1 MKSFYRVI
9 SLLLAVLLISGIAV
23 VSVSADSEAEVIS
36 GTFEMDVPFST
47 DVVTETY
54 YYCDDYFSK
63 SANTYDAHLSTM
75 SAALAFTM
83 TSKLNNPDKR
93 YGKLPKEIGF
103 DSIETHDMDKTGTS
117 TMGVLFANKVI
128 NDRPVVMV
136 ALRGDGYEG
145 EWANNFLCGN
155 SGDAE
160 GFYNSAE
167 KVFALL
173 RTYLSNNGITNP
185 KFWVTGY
192 SRGGAVADL
201 LGKRLNNYYGTQED
215 IYVYTIE
222 APKASAEAS
231 SCANIHNVSDCVD
244 LITYVYPEIWG
255 MYNSGSVHQLG
266 DADATIMSKQLSL
279 FDPSYMSDYKEVN
292 LKDYLKDLADF
303 LGTNIS
309 RETYVDKVQE
319 NVMGIAQIYF
329 GLDSNKQTEF
339 VDFFKAVMTKFKDD
353 MDSMTAV
360 IALMS
365 ATAGQEEIDN
375 LVSKIIKQI
384 DAVVDEQGSP
394 LTDDQLTLI
403 KNAVQPLAE
412 AVVPVLKADLA
423 GVVSDEPDALPA
435 LYYIMTAAG
444 NMKEIIEHHYNY
456 NVFEL
461 LKAED
466 SYYNDTEVTVKA
478 DKKTI
483 NVTGTTKVTATVTN
497 EVGSTTFTT
506 SDSKIA
512 SIKVSGNTATVTGKS
527 AGTATITATNKGV
540 SASVKIKVV
549 KKSNPMKVSA
559 KKTVT
564 ANSKKK
570 TTIKKAV
577 IVKKAQGKLTFKTNN
592 KKVIVKNDKINLGE
606 GKMIIAKGLKKGKT
620 YKVKVTVK
628 SAGSMVYKAKSKTV
642 TVKIKVK

>member
-1 MKSFYRVI
+1 MKSFYKII
-9 SLLLAVLLISGIAV
+9 SLLLAVLLISGIAA
-23 VSVSADSEAEVIS
+23 VSASADTSSEVKIGS
-36 GTFEMDVPFST
+36 FDMHVPFT
-47 DVVTETY
+47 GDVVTDTY
-54 YYCDDYFSK
+54 YYCDNYFDSG
-63 SANTYDAHLSTM
+63 AQTYNTHLSSV

-83 TSKLNNPDKR
+83 YAKSDTPDETF
-93 YGKLPKEIGF
+93 GKLPKEIGF
-103 DSIETHDMDKTGTS
+103 ESIETHDMDKTGTS
-117 TMGVLFANKVI
+117 TTGVLFANKVI

-136 ALRGDGYEG
+136 ALRGDGYDG
-145 EWANNFLCGN
+145 EWASNFLCGS

-173 RTYLSNNGITNP
+173 QTYLSNNGITNP

-222 APKASAEAS
+222 APKASAESS

-266 DADATIMSKQLSL
+266 DADATVMSKELNI

-292 LKDYLKDLADF
+292 LKDYLKDLGDF
-303 LGTNIS
+303 IGTNIS
-309 RETYVDKVQE
+309 RETYAEKVQAHI
-319 NVMGIAQIYF
+319 MKIAEMYF
-329 GLDSNKQTEF
+329 ALDGNKKSEF
-339 VDFFKAVMTKFKDD
+339 VEFFKAVLTQFKGDTE
-353 MDSMTAV
+353 SMTALLALLPESAGEKEINDLVDQV
-360 IALMS
+360 I
-365 ATAGQEEIDN
+365 
-375 LVSKIIKQI
+375 KHI
-384 DAVVDEQGSP
+384 DAVAEEQGWP
-394 LTDDQLTLI
+394 LEQFELQ
-403 KNAVQPLAE
+403 AVKE
-412 AVVPVLKADLA
+412 AVKPLIEAFVPVLKADLEGA
-423 GVVSDEPDALPA
+423 MSGDPDALPA

-478 DKKTI
+478 AKKTVY
-483 NVTGTTKVTATVTN
+483 VTGTTKVTATVTN
-497 EVGSTTFTT
+497 GVGSTTFTT

-540 SASVKIKVV
+540 SASVKIKVA
-549 KKSNPMKVSA
+549 KKSNPMTVKA
-559 KKTVT
+559 KTVK
-564 ANSKKK
+564 AYAKKK
-570 TTIKKAV
+570 TTVKKTKAFTIKKAKGTV
-577 IVKKAQGKLTFKTNN
+577 TFKKVKGDKKITIN
-592 KKVIVKNDKINLGE
+592 KNTGKITVK
-606 GKMIIAKGLKKGKT
+606 KGLKKGKT
-620 YKVKVTVK
+620 YKFKVKVTAKGNKTYK
-628 SAGSMVYKAKSKTV
+628 SKSKTV
-642 TVKIKVK
+642 TVNIRIK